1 LITIA
6 AHCEELRAA
15 GARLAAPATLKE
27 VDTMRSDIAAT
38 RSGSGVVTKLL
49 LLSGIGLLAYPAA
62 KDIYRRWRVKRPVA
76 TQEPEIDTALQQTY
90 PASDPP
96 ASRYVDIP
104 ENRR

>member
-1 LITIA
+1 
-6 AHCEELRAA
+6 
-15 GARLAAPATLKE
+15 
-27 VDTMRSDIAAT
+27 MRSELTDA
-38 RSGSGVVTKLL
+38 RSGAGLGQKMLL
-49 LLSGIGLLAYPAA
+49 ISAIGLLAWPAA
-62 KDIYRRWRVKRPVA
+62 KGIYRRWRVKHPVA

>member
-1 LITIA
+1 MSS
-6 AHCEELRAA
+6 EF
-15 GARLAAPATLKE
+15 
-27 VDTMRSDIAAT
+27 AT
-38 RSGSGVVTKLL
+38 RSGPGLVSKIFLL
-49 LLSGIGLLAYPAA
+49 GTIGLLAYPAA

-76 TQEPEIDTALQQTY
+76 TQEPEIDTALQQTF